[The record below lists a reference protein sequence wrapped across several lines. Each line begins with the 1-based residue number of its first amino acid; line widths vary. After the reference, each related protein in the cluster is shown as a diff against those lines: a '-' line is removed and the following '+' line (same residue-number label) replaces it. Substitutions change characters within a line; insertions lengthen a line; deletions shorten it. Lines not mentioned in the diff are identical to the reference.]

1 MLVYIFICLPYQASI
16 VDYKVNPVSFVLNL
30 VAIFYVIGLDDLKEQ
45 DRNKPIELKRLHLE
59 QVLNTDDDGD
69 SEEYHVV

>member
-1 MLVYIFICLPYQASI
+1 MFIYLPWYQASI
-16 VDYKVNPVSFVLNL
+16 DYKANPVSFVLNL

-45 DRNKPIELKRLHLE
+45 DQNNKPIELKRLHLE